1 MRNYEIQ
8 KEDGKKMKEQFEIK
22 EEKLN
27 TKET

>member
-8 KEDGKKMKEQFEIK
+8 KERKKNEEQFEIK